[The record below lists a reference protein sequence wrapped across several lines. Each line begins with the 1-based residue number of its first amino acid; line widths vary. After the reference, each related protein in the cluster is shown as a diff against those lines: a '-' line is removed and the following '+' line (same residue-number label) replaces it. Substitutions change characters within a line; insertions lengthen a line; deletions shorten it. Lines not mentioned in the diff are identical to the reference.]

1 MHYFGAEEEEPGN
14 AAATFLQQLL
24 HGCYASEGHWYRH
37 ARAKLAPDPARR
49 RASEYCRSAD
59 SGRNGSKAAQ
69 RTVPLTPDAAVP
81 VSGSAQFGWRIDL
94 GPTQYRLLQHF
105 LRNPERV
112 FSRQQLLEIIWPHN
126 EEVELR
132 TAMSWSDGYVWPSAR
147 AMMWS
152 APSARQAIRSRRPQA
167 HRHPALLLPPGGS
180 FPATGVSLANGCFQP
195 GAEIPF
201 QRDGIALL
209 SRKRRV

>member
-1 MHYFGAEEEEPGN
+1 MRERNWH
-14 AAATFLQQLL
+14 
-24 HGCYASEGHWYRH
+24 R
-37 ARAKLAPDPARR
+37 DPARR

-81 VSGSAQFGWRIDL
+81 VSGRAQFGWRIDL
-94 GPTQYRLLQHF
+94 GPTQYPLLQHL
-105 LRNPERV
+105 LRTPERV

-132 TAMSWSDGYVWPSAR
+132 TVDVLIRRLRVASAR
-147 AMMWS
+147 AMMRS
-152 APSARQAIRSRRPQA
+152 APSARKAVRSRFPQV
-167 HRHPALLLPPGGS
+167 HQHPAVLLPPGGS
-180 FPATGVSLANGCFQP
+180 FPAIGVSLANGCFQP

-201 QRDGIALL
+201 QRDGIAPP
-209 SRKRRV
+209 SRKRRVIEPPKLGNIQ